1 MKCIIKRLYESE
13 GRHASWLELFFDLIF
28 VVFLGELIH
37 SFGHT
42 HHNHLDGAFFWKFP
56 FLFLAIWWL
65 WMQHTIYSNR
75 FDNDGRIHRVL
86 TLGVMLLIIIMNGVV
101 SRGLEKNFVFFT
113 ILFISI
119 QAIYLVMYM
128 RVDNQDKSDSLFI
141 KKIK

>member
-1 MKCIIKRLYESE
+1 
-13 GRHASWLELFFDLIF
+13 
-28 VVFLGELIH
+28 
-37 SFGHT
+37 
-42 HHNHLDGAFFWKFP
+42 
-56 FLFLAIWWL
+56 
-65 WMQHTIYSNR
+65 MQHTIYSNR